1 MGKHHQK
8 GYQMT
13 KMHMKIY
20 SILLAN
26 SVGKIK
32 TMMRWFTTHLL
43 EQLKIKIII
52 TISNA
57 GEDSE

>member
-1 MGKHHQK
+1 MGKYHQR
-8 GYQMT
+8 GYQIT
-13 KMHMKIY
+13 KLHMKTY
-20 SILLAN
+20 SILLAIK
-26 SVGKIK
+26 VGKIK

-43 EQLKIKIII
+43 EQLKIII

>member
-1 MGKHHQK
+1 MGKHHQRR
-8 GYQMT
+8 YQIT
-13 KMHMKIY
+13 KLHMKIY

-26 SVGKIK
+26 KVGKIK

-43 EQLKIKIII
+43 EQLKIIR

>member
-1 MGKHHQK
+1 MRKHHQR

-13 KMHMKIY
+13 KMHMKVY

-26 SVGKIK
+26 RVGKIK

-43 EQLKIKIII
+43 EQLKIII

-57 GEDSE
+57 GEDSK